1 MNSFVKNNQ
10 LTGLLLGILA
20 CIALVFLPIAQLDHN
35 GQLFLGLT
43 MMTVVFWVFQVANMG
58 FISGVYLALL
68 VIFQVADA
76 HVVFSPWVGST
87 LYFVVG
93 AYIIASA
100 VKHSG
105 LGDRIAMYVITKHIS
120 SFRSIIVSIFV
131 LQVLLSLM
139 IPNSWAR
146 SLIIMSVMK
155 QVIDNAQVVKK
166 DAITIGFTVFASSVP
181 ASMLF
186 LTGES
191 AINLLIVEY
200 SGMHIGWLQW
210 LLYMGPPAIVAIL
223 LTLVS
228 ILLFFKPQK
237 EIQVDKSVMKQKLA
251 DMGKLSP
258 KEIRVLIWLSIAIIV
273 WLTDSWHGIDIG
285 WATLAIT
292 MLMGFPVIGEV
303 VDAQQ
308 WNDVPFHILIFLTA
322 AIAIG
327 RVGAVTGSN
336 EFVAHLLFPETV
348 PTNIILMSLVIAGVA
363 VAIHMVLGSVIAVLS
378 VVAPAAIAFTE
389 PLGISP
395 LIPLFIVYVAVFGHY
410 VFPFHSISILVGVGE
425 DNGLYS
431 NKEVMKLGLPLLIM
445 VSVVV
450 LAVQL
455 PWWRLIGLF

>member
-1 MNSFVKNNQ
+1 
-10 LTGLLLGILA
+10 
-20 CIALVFLPIAQLDHN
+20 LVFLPISELDHQ

-58 FISGVYLALL
+58 FVSGLYLALL
-68 VIFQVADA
+68 VILRVAEA
-76 HVVFSPWVGST
+76 NVVFSPWIGST
-87 LYFVVG
+87 LYFVIG

-105 LGDRIAMYVITKHIS
+105 LGDRIAMYVISNYIS
-120 SFRSIIVSIFV
+120 SFKSVIIVIFI
-131 LQVLLSLM
+131 LQILLSLM

-155 QVIDNAQVVKK
+155 QVIDNANVSKK
-166 DAITIGFTVFASSVP
+166 DAITIGFTVFASSIP

-210 LLYMGPPAIVAIL
+210 LLYMGPPAIAAIL
-223 LTLVS
+223 LTLLS
-228 ILLFFKPQK
+228 ILIFFKPER
-237 EIQVDKSVMKQKLA
+237 EIQLDKAVMKQKLA
-251 DMGKLSP
+251 DMGKITG
-258 KEIRVLIWLSIAIIV
+258 KEIRVIVWLAIAVLV

-308 WNDVPFHILIFLTA
+308 WNEVPLHILIFLTA

-327 RVGAVTGSN
+327 RVGAVTGNN
-336 EFVAHLLFPETV
+336 EFIAHLLFPDTV
-348 PTNIILMSLVIAGVA
+348 PTNVVLMAVIITVVA
-363 VAIHMVLGSVIAVLS
+363 VLIHMVLGSVIAVLS
-378 VVAPAAIAFTE
+378 VVAPAAMAFAE

-395 LIPLFIVYVAVFGHY
+395 LVPLLIVYVAVFGHY
-410 VFPFHSISILVGVGE
+410 VFPFHSISILVGLGE

-445 VSVVV
+445 VFVAV
-450 LAVQL
+450 LVVQL

>member
-1 MNSFVKNNQ
+1 MSIFKNNR
-10 LTGLLLGILA
+10 LTGVALGILV
-20 CIALVFLPIAQLDHN
+20 CIALILMPINELDHN
-35 GQLFLGLT
+35 GQVFLGLT

-58 FISGVYLALL
+58 FVSGLYLALL

-76 HVVFSPWVGST
+76 HIVFSPWVGST
-87 LYFVVG
+87 LYFVIG

-120 SFRSIIVSIFV
+120 SFKSIIISIFV
-131 LQVLLSLM
+131 LQIILSLM

-155 QVIDNAQVVKK
+155 QVIDNANVSKK
-166 DAITIGFTVFASSVP
+166 DATTIGFTVFASSIP

-210 LLYMGPPAIVAIL
+210 LVYMGPPAIAAIL
-223 LTLVS
+223 LTLLS
-228 ILLFFKPQK
+228 ILVFFKPDK
-237 EIQVDKSVMKQKLA
+237 EIQVDKSIMKKKLEQ
-251 DMGKLSP
+251 MGKLSK
-258 KEIRVLIWLSIAIIV
+258 KEIRVLIWLAIAILV
-273 WLTDSWHGIDIG
+273 WLTDSIHGIDIG

-308 WNDVPFHILIFLTA
+308 WTEVPLHILIFLTA

-327 RVGAVTGSN
+327 RVGAVVGSN
-336 EFVAHLLFPETV
+336 EFVAHLLFPETL
-348 PTNIILMSLVIAGVA
+348 PSSFILTAILIAAVA

-378 VVAPAAIAFTE
+378 VVAPAAVAFTE

-395 LIPLFIVYVAVFGHY
+395 LVPLLIVYVAVFGHY
-410 VFPFHSISILVGVGE
+410 VFPFHSISILVGLGD

-431 NKEVMKLGLPLLIM
+431 NREVMKLGLPLLVM

-450 LAVQL
+450 LIVQL
-455 PWWRLIGLF
+455 PWWRLIGLY